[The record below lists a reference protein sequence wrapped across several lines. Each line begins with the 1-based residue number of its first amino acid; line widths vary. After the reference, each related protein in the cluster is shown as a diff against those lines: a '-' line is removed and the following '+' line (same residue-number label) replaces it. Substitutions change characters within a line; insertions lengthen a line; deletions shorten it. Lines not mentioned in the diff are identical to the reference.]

1 MPKMAINR
9 RNEEKQ
15 NKSEVSRFL
24 FKPFHIR
31 RLQKQIFFPIPILIF
46 WRLLDNADVIFRA
59 SSSWFDLV
67 IDVFNIK
74 LSFFAQ
80 RFLHLIL

>member
-1 MPKMAINR
+1 MAINR

-31 RLQKQIFFPIPILIF
+31 RLQKQIFFLMPILIF

-59 SSSWFDLV
+59 
-67 IDVFNIK
+67 
-74 LSFFAQ
+74 
-80 RFLHLIL
+80 